1 METGW
6 IQVFILTLAQCV
18 APEGKMVCQQERV
31 EFQFASEEDC
41 RGALMQMLDYA
52 ARTDNVIVDRQRSSC
67 RVAVREARVFASG
80 DDARA
85 ALGDADDVV
94 LIEGE
99 APRPDFTQA
108 AHRERLERLR
118 SCEETGGTAPCKIGE
133 IIIEPAVE
141 EKIEVWRRA
150 N

>member
-99 APRPDFTQA
+99 AARLHPGGPPRTPRA
-108 AHRERLERLR
+108 PAPMRGNGRH
-118 SCEETGGTAPCKIGE
+118 GT
-133 IIIEPAVE
+133 VQD
-141 EKIEVWRRA
+141 R
-150 N
+150 